1 MLLGWDSDPGIGR
14 DQPVQFGILGVLFA
28 SFVLPIKAS
37 KGEFFLFVSRRKP
50 GLRALDPLKVML
62 SIRIW

>member
-14 DQPVQFGILGVLFA
+14 DQPVQFRILGLLFT
-28 SFVLPIKAS
+28 SLVLPIKAS
-37 KGEFFLFVSRRKP
+37 KGEFFFFVSRRKP
-50 GLRALDPLKVML
+50 GLCALHPLKVML